1 MTSAMQITF
10 AGCLIADNGVK
21 KKREKI
27 NTLKEKL
34 KKKCKNLLSL
44 IVSVVDQLNY

>member
-10 AGCLIADNGVK
+10 AGCLIADNG
-21 KKREKI
+21 EKI
-27 NTLKEKL
+27 NTLK
-34 KKKCKNLLSL
+34 KKFKKMYQNLLSL

>member
-21 KKREKI
+21 KREKI

-34 KKKCKNLLSL
+34 KEKCTNLLSL